1 MTGIW
6 GTLIGKKVGQYK
18 LEKVLKVGGEG
29 CVFLANV
36 IIGDQFLTQQFAVK
50 LRDTN
55 KDSFERHFQEVDTG
69 TKLNHPNILRALT
82 VGDWQLNGTVF
93 LYLVM
98 DLADGT
104 LDDRLNPNSPL
115 SKTEVLDVVK
125 SIASALVYMHGLNPP
140 ILHRDVKP
148 GNVMRVGECWKL
160 GDFGIARE
168 TNSQGVRLTSLIGT
182 QEYAPPESYKNIT
195 SLPWDMWSLG
205 VMIVEMLTGKFPFSN
220 DTKEGLMMDVLKA
233 DRLELAKSLPAPFD
247 EIVRGCLIKE
257 PQERWTAQQ
266 VLDAISQPTAP
277 PPPLPAPPPPLP
289 APPEPWKILEEKYS
303 NNEMIEVQVTGINKG
318 GAIVEVLNLNGFI
331 PQSHLVRPHDRSL
344 IGQSLKVLILGLE
357 KGNDRKLTLSEK
369 KFAISQLKTGQL
381 IEGTITTIEK
391 YGVYLEFNGF
401 RGLLHISQISDA
413 FVPSLDQLFQKGQK
427 IKAIIIDMKSKNKI
441 DLSTRELEKYPGEM
455 LKNMAE
461 IMSQAEA
468 RIHQAR

>member
-1 MTGIW
+1 MTGLLW
-6 GTLIGKKVGQYK
+6 EMLVGQKVNQYK
-18 LEKVLKVGGEG
+18 LEKVLKAGGEG

-36 IIGDQFLTQQFAVK
+36 IIGDQFLTQQFAIK
-50 LRDTN
+50 LRPTN
-55 KDSFERHFQEVDTG
+55 KDNFERHFQELDAA

-98 DLADGT
+98 DLANGT

-125 SIASALVYMHGLNPP
+125 SISSALVYMHGQNPP
-140 ILHRDVKP
+140 ILHRDLKP
-148 GNVMRVGECWKL
+148 GNVMRVDECWKL

-168 TNSQGVRLTSLIGT
+168 TNSQGVRLTSLMGT
-182 QEYAPPESYKNIT
+182 KEYAPPESYKKNII

-220 DTKEGLMMDVLKA
+220 DTDQGLMMDVLEA

-247 EIVRGCLIKE
+247 EVVRGCLIKE
-257 PQERWTAQQ
+257 SQERWTAQQ
-266 VLDAISQPTAP
+266 VLDAISQLTVS
-277 PPPLPAPPPPLP
+277 PPPLSAQPD
-289 APPEPWKILEEKYS
+289 PWKILEEKYS

-331 PQSHLVRPHDRSL
+331 PQRHLVRPHDRSL

-357 KGNDRKLTLSEK
+357 KGSDRKLTLSEK
-369 KFAISQLKTGQL
+369 KFAFSQLKTGQL

-391 YGVYLEFNGF
+391 YGVYIEFNGF

-427 IKAIIIDMKSKNKI
+427 IKAIIIDMKLGNKI

-455 LKNMAE
+455 LKNMSE
-461 IMSQAEA
+461 IMSQAEV
-468 RIHQAR
+468 RSHQARQKVSQ